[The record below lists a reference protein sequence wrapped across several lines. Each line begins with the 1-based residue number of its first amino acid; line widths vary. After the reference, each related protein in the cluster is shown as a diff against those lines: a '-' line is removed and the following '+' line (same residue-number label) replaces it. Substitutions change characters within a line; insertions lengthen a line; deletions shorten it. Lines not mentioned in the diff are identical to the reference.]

1 MEVIQCNVNWT
12 GREDI
17 DIECSVKCSTYD
29 MRQKDNKMKDVN
41 VDLLSLAL
49 L

>member
-1 MEVIQCNVNWT
+1 MVQRNVNWT

-17 DIECSVKCSTYD
+17 ECGVKCSTYG
-29 MRQKDNKMKDVN
+29 MRQKDNKTKDVN